1 MLIAEKRKR
10 MRLTQEE
17 LAAQLNV
24 DRSTVAK
31 WETGKSAPRSFMLIR
46 LAKILKCPLEEL
58 FDETQGEEVS
68 DGED

>member
-10 MRLTQEE
+10 LRMTQDE
-17 LAAQLNV
+17 LAKQLSV

-58 FDETQGEEVS
+58 FDGTQEEEAQDGEE
-68 DGED
+68 